1 MDIYIKSMPEDIWP
15 WWIYSST
22 NVHDIRRCSLLL
34 RVIMGECQVLITM
47 KMFVYCAS
55 QGVWTIRKLI
65 HILECR
71 ETLQLCIEKWL
82 DVEEVMPLAM
92 KNDVH
97 LYNTRQKLVFIA
109 SRFSGYVKEWD
120 YIYHEMLRY
129 MEAIYIKIKSIIMV
143 NDAS

>member
-1 MDIYIKSMPEDIWP
+1 MPEVNTDIWLL
-15 WWIYSST
+15 WIYSSK

-34 RVIMGECQVLITM
+34 RVITSDVPCFNNNENVCLLCQSRCVGP
-47 KMFVYCAS
+47 S
-55 QGVWTIRKLI
+55 GKLI

-71 ETLQLCIEKWL
+71 ETQQLRIEKWL

-92 KNDVH
+92 KNYVH
-97 LYNTRQKLVFIA
+97 LYDTRQKLIFIA
-109 SRFSGYVKEWD
+109 SGFSGYVKEWD

-129 MEAIYIKIKSIIMV
+129 VEAIYIKIKSMIMV

>member
-1 MDIYIKSMPEDIWP
+1 MGDVPGFNNNENACLLCQS
-15 WWIYSST
+15 
-22 NVHDIRRCSLLL
+22 RCVEPS
-34 RVIMGECQVLITM
+34 G
-47 KMFVYCAS
+47 
-55 QGVWTIRKLI
+55 KLI

-71 ETLQLCIEKWL
+71 ETQQLCIEKWL

-97 LYNTRQKLVFIA
+97 LYDTRQKLVFIA
-109 SRFSGYVKEWD
+109 SGFSGYVKEWD

-129 MEAIYIKIKSIIMV
+129 VEAIYITIKSMIMV